1 VVSLNAQAMLAEIA
15 LNNKQYDAVA
25 TQVDAILKVNSDFL
39 EASLIKAR
47 LLLVQNKPDE
57 AIELLNKLVWTK
69 TDADKVYV
77 LLGDAFKA
85 KNDPK
90 QAEKNFKQALDVNPG
105 NIGAFEPVYQSL
117 LKENQ
122 KETARQLLDK
132 ALKIKPNQEP
142 LLTAKIELDISEK
155 KWADAQDTLNRLAL
169 TSKNKPVIAYLEA
182 NIFQGKG
189 QFVEAIA
196 VYQRLLEEFPDHLNS
211 LVNLTRCYDGLKSR
225 DKGIAYLEAHHLKFP
240 EDLNVVNL
248 LANLYVANQDYAKAK
263 KLLAAQIDLK
273 PKEVVL
279 YLELA
284 RIEALASKSAE
295 GAKDIYL
302 KGLAAIPDNP
312 ALTLTLA
319 GWYVL
324 NGDVNS
330 AKKIYVNFLEKQPN
344 NKLANNNL
352 ASILV
357 ESSNSDDLQK
367 GLALAEKIKDDENP
381 QFQDTYAWAL
391 VKAGRSAEALKILES
406 INQKDP
412 KLPEFKYH
420 LAVGHVNNGNT
431 VTAVIELKQ
440 ALTLA
445 EKQHRDFLGKNDAKK
460 LLQEIE
466 HSTKK

>member
-1 VVSLNAQAMLAEIA
+1 V
-15 LNNKQYDAVA
+15 
-25 TQVDAILKVNSDFL
+25 
-39 EASLIKAR
+39 
-47 LLLVQNKPDE
+47 
-57 AIELLNKLVWTK
+57 
-69 TDADKVYV
+69 
-77 LLGDAFKA
+77 

-90 QAEKNFKQALDVNPG
+90 QAEKNYKQALDVNPG
-105 NIGAFEPVYQSL
+105 NVAAFEPVYHNL
-117 LKENQ
+117 LQENQ
-122 KETARQLLDK
+122 KETARQLLEK
-132 ALKIKPNQEP
+132 ALKIRPNQET
-142 LLTAKIELDISEK
+142 LLMAKTELDVSEK
-155 KWADAQDTLNRLAL
+155 KWLDAQDSLNRLAL

-196 VYQRLLEEFPDHLNS
+196 VYERLLEEFPDHLNS

-225 DKGIAYLEAHHLKFP
+225 DKGVAYLEAHHLKYP

-263 KLLAAQIDLK
+263 KLLTAQIDLK

-284 RIEALASKSAE
+284 RIEALARKSAE
-295 GAKDIYL
+295 GSKEIYL
-302 KGLAAIPDNP
+302 KGLAALPENP
-312 ALTLTLA
+312 ALTLALA
-319 GWYVL
+319 GWFEL

-330 AKKIYVNFLEKQPN
+330 ARKIYENFLEKQPN

-357 ESSNSDDLQK
+357 ESHNSDDIQK

-381 QFQDTYAWAL
+381 QYQDTYAWAL
-391 VKAGRSAEALKILES
+391 VKAGRSAEALKLLES
-406 INQKDP
+406 LNLKEP

-420 LAVGHVNNGNT
+420 LAVGHAYNGNT
-431 VTAVIELKQ
+431 VTAAIELKQ
-440 ALTLA
+440 AIALA
-445 EKQHRDFLGKNDAKK
+445 EKQHRDFLGKNDAKI